1 MSLLHSLLTSDVIL
15 FTLNHELVACVKEY
29 TQFSPVHGSLPPSDG
44 EGGVQCDS
52 GLKGPL
58 GPTVLRLIGHMESS
72 EWGGERRRGSVKA
85 VTVMCTAF
93 VCITIVTVEK
103 A

>member
-1 MSLLHSLLTSDVIL
+1 MEGEGKCVLLSLLHSLLTSDVIP
-15 FTLNHELVACVKEY
+15 FTLNHELVACVKEC
-29 TQFSPVHGSLPPSDG
+29 TQFSPVHGSLPLSDG

-72 EWGGERRRGSVKA
+72 EWEKEGGKGMSEL
-85 VTVMCTAF
+85 
-93 VCITIVTVEK
+93 
-103 A
+103 